1 MRGRKMKRIKESD
14 ITGEGKQNIAGA
26 AKQNITGAA
35 IKRKREAAGLTQM
48 QLSQQLETKAIYV
61 CRGSVSR
68 IENGSRIVSDIE
80 LKGIAE
86 ILKVPIEDLFA

>member
-1 MRGRKMKRIKESD
+1 MKRIKEPSV
-14 ITGEGKQNIAGA
+14 TGDNIAGA
-26 AKQNITGAA
+26 ANITGAA
-35 IKRKREAAGLTQM
+35 IKRKREAAGLTQA
-48 QLSQQLETKAIYV
+48 QLSQRLETMAIYV

-86 ILKVPIEDLFA
+86 VLKVPIGELFE